1 MENRSNVFSSL
12 VIVPKKLGGTRPYT
26 HGRHLGQL
34 FITHTHREAKP
45 LCKATRSTTLASMWK
60 TSISESDNILL
71 HNYPNL
77 ANCFPILDFS
87 CKRCRCGCPLARSL
101 SPPPHKKTQDP
112 TVQPRRNR
120 DKMDLLLPSLGV
132 RGYRRPFAFRVHI
145 VNVRRLRYFGGTA
158 GQTGSRTSQSSSRVK
173 NSCYFG
179 LANLSRD
186 CLLCEHFA
194 PEISQTDT
202 HTHRVVVVV
211 SRSEGS
217 VTRDATHFLTHGR
230 DAYTHTQTHPTLRHI
245 YTDTHTRK
253 RMAHSISVFRETG

>member
-1 MENRSNVFSSL
+1 
-12 VIVPKKLGGTRPYT
+12 
-26 HGRHLGQL
+26 
-34 FITHTHREAKP
+34 
-45 LCKATRSTTLASMWK
+45 
-60 TSISESDNILL
+60 
-71 HNYPNL
+71 
-77 ANCFPILDFS
+77 
-87 CKRCRCGCPLARSL
+87 
-101 SPPPHKKTQDP
+101 
-112 TVQPRRNR
+112 
-120 DKMDLLLPSLGV
+120 MDLLLPSLGV

-202 HTHRVVVVV
+202 HTHRVVVV

-253 RMAHSISVFRETG
+253 ENGTLDICVSRDGMKVTMVAVEKLLKRKRRTRREDAQDTGAILCVWLLVRFRHLAPSSSRCSRYHQRGVNSSGGVDPLRHAPR

>member
-1 MENRSNVFSSL
+1 
-12 VIVPKKLGGTRPYT
+12 
-26 HGRHLGQL
+26 
-34 FITHTHREAKP
+34 
-45 LCKATRSTTLASMWK
+45 
-60 TSISESDNILL
+60 
-71 HNYPNL
+71 
-77 ANCFPILDFS
+77 
-87 CKRCRCGCPLARSL
+87 
-101 SPPPHKKTQDP
+101 
-112 TVQPRRNR
+112 
-120 DKMDLLLPSLGV
+120 MDLLLPSLGV

-202 HTHRVVVVV
+202 HTHRVVVV

-230 DAYTHTQTHPTLRHI
+230 DAYTHTHRHI
-245 YTDTHTRK
+245 QLCGTYTQTHTRG
-253 RMAHSISVFRETG
+253 REWHTRYLCFERRDESDDSRSGKASEKEASDQTRGRTRYWRNTVCVVAGPLPSSGAL